1 MNKGG
6 KLLVSQIEI
15 IKNIIGLISHSPC
28 FIVLNGE
35 IGAGKTT
42 ICEAV
47 ITYYQ
52 KRSKKSILGYSG
64 ISSNAV
70 QIRSGLIKGFFNSLS
85 FDENDPLID
94 TCQMFDIARTDGLLV
109 IDSVDCIDDGKFLL
123 ELYDFFDQYKQSLNI
138 SIVVSTSRLLS
149 GLLYRDNLA
158 DVSEITI
165 PHLNVRDKK
174 NLLKYYLEKKL
185 LSQFDDHDFFIGL
198 IENCGTLPAEIVK
211 FVENNEMSGM
221 NFNED
226 DLDNNAES
234 PKTIVPNEETP
245 RAAKYTI
252 EKPAGPNKTIVIAVA
267 VVLALILIGI
277 VSLLLKKQN
286 VSNPEEV
293 VVQQKPQQI
302 MTLIENAQVNGHEDD
317 EDDSMIENQVIDNM
331 MSGSNDIN
339 IDAPVS
345 AEVKHPVTSE
355 DNIQNINKIEK
366 DLKEQVKIVEN
377 KIDDQAKTMQQ
388 EVEKVQEQV
397 NTVIVENKNEPSSK
411 PADEIPIVVD
421 NSVSNTAPTTPAVSE
436 PVVPAKSAPEVKK
449 DVATPKNEPKTA
461 ANNKDNKTQQVANN
475 KDSKTQNRK
484 ETAKQDV
491 KTAQNNTK
499 PQNNS
504 SLKAGEV
511 KSFAEL
517 SNNSAKA
524 APVKSAAAPSA
535 KNFVVQVACSANKGD
550 LQAKVGKYGSN
561 AFVYERKNN
570 ALKYVLVVGY
580 YSNQK
585 EASAA
590 AKKLGNGA
598 FAKSMA
604 AVEKERL

>member
-1 MNKGG
+1 
-6 KLLVSQIEI
+6 
-15 IKNIIGLISHSPC
+15 
-28 FIVLNGE
+28 
-35 IGAGKTT
+35 
-42 ICEAV
+42 
-47 ITYYQ
+47 
-52 KRSKKSILGYSG
+52 
-64 ISSNAV
+64 
-70 QIRSGLIKGFFNSLS
+70 
-85 FDENDPLID
+85 
-94 TCQMFDIARTDGLLV
+94 
-109 IDSVDCIDDGKFLL
+109 
-123 ELYDFFDQYKQSLNI
+123 
-138 SIVVSTSRLLS
+138 
-149 GLLYRDNLA
+149 
-158 DVSEITI
+158 
-165 PHLNVRDKK
+165 
-174 NLLKYYLEKKL
+174 
-185 LSQFDDHDFFIGL
+185 
-198 IENCGTLPAEIVK
+198 
-211 FVENNEMSGM
+211 
-221 NFNED
+221 
-226 DLDNNAES
+226 
-234 PKTIVPNEETP
+234 
-245 RAAKYTI
+245 
-252 EKPAGPNKTIVIAVA
+252 
-267 VVLALILIGI
+267 
-277 VSLLLKKQN
+277 
-286 VSNPEEV
+286 
-293 VVQQKPQQI
+293 
-302 MTLIENAQVNGHEDD
+302 
-317 EDDSMIENQVIDNM
+317 
-331 MSGSNDIN
+331 
-339 IDAPVS
+339 
-345 AEVKHPVTSE
+345 
-355 DNIQNINKIEK
+355 
-366 DLKEQVKIVEN
+366 
-377 KIDDQAKTMQQ
+377 MQQ

-397 NTVIVENKNEPSSK
+397 NTVVVENKNEPSSK
-411 PADEIPIVVD
+411 PADEIPVVVD

-436 PVVPAKSAPEVKK
+436 PVVPAKSDTEVKK

-517 SNNSAKA
+517 SKNSAKA

>member
-123 ELYDFFDQYKQSLNI
+123 EL
-138 SIVVSTSRLLS
+138 S

-267 VVLALILIGI
+267 VV
-277 VSLLLKKQN
+277 
-286 VSNPEEV
+286 
-293 VVQQKPQQI
+293 QQI

-345 AEVKHPVTSE
+345 AEVKNPVTSE

-421 NSVSNTAPTTPAVSE
+421 NSVSNTAPTKPAVSE
-436 PVVPAKSAPEVKK
+436 PVVPAKADTEVKK

>member
-345 AEVKHPVTSE
+345 AEVKNPVTSE

-411 PADEIPIVVD
+411 PADEIPVVVD

-436 PVVPAKSAPEVKK
+436 PVVPAKSDTEVKK

-475 KDSKTQNRK
+475 KDDSQ
-484 ETAKQDV
+484 
-491 KTAQNNTK
+491 
-499 PQNNS
+499 
-504 SLKAGEV
+504 AG
-511 KSFAEL
+511 
-517 SNNSAKA
+517 
-524 APVKSAAAPSA
+524 
-535 KNFVVQVACSANKGD
+535 C
-550 LQAKVGKYGSN
+550 
-561 AFVYERKNN
+561 
-570 ALKYVLVVGY
+570 
-580 YSNQK
+580 
-585 EASAA
+585 
-590 AKKLGNGA
+590 
-598 FAKSMA
+598 
-604 AVEKERL
+604 